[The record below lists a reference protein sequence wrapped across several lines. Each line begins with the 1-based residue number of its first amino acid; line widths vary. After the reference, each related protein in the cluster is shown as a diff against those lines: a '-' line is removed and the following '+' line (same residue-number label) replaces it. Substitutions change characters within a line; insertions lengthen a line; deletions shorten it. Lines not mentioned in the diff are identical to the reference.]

1 MSNKV
6 FEVSKITG
14 RTYEL
19 FSQVRILNIQQ
30 CIFYLENG
38 VVLND
43 IEISEDRRTHQPVMV
58 FLFNRED
65 TRDAYDEWCKRRKQ
79 VADHEDSG
87 D

>member
-1 MSNKV
+1 MNEKRY
-6 FEVSKITG
+6 ETSKITG

-19 FSQVRILNIQQ
+19 FSQIRILNIQQ

-43 IEISEDRRTHQPVMV
+43 IEISEDRKTHQPIMV

-65 TRDAYDEWCKRRKQ
+65 TYNAYDKWCRRHQ
-79 VADHEDSG
+79 EGNTYEGNGH
-87 D
+87 

>member
-1 MSNKV
+1 MNEKRY
-6 FEVSKITG
+6 ETSKITG

-19 FSQVRILNIQQ
+19 FSQIRILNIQQ

-43 IEISEDRRTHQPVMV
+43 IEISEDRKTHQPVMV

-65 TRDAYDEWCKRRKQ
+65 TYAAYDKWCDRRNQ
-79 VADHEDSG
+79 VFNHEDNRN
-87 D
+87 